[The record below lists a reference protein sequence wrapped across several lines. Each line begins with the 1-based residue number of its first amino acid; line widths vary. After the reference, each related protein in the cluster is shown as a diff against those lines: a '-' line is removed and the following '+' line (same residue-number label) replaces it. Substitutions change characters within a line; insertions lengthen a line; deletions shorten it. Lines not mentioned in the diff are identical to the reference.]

1 MDDYFTFTDE
11 NFHSYQIFLSL
22 RVFYTN
28 RPRGILFPDE
38 INYAYVL
45 LPVRR
50 GAAPDLLVIVH
61 EHCLF
66 QQEIVFRVVNLFCS
80 HVTGTLWR
88 VVTNVGSVCV
98 RPSEVTNTTSQ
109 HVRHTGMVHG
119 EINSPVLEYKYF

>member
-1 MDDYFTFTDE
+1 MGIFRGVLCTV
-11 NFHSYQIFLSL
+11 FHA
-22 RVFYTN
+22 VWCYTN
-28 RPRGILFPDE
+28 RPRGILFPVE
-38 INYAYVL
+38 INNAHVL

-66 QQEIVFRVVNLFCS
+66 QLGIIIRVVNLFCS
-80 HVTGTLWR
+80 NVPGTLWR

-98 RPSEVTNTTSQ
+98 RPSEVTDTTSQ

-119 EINSPVLEYKYF
+119 EINSPEPQYKYF